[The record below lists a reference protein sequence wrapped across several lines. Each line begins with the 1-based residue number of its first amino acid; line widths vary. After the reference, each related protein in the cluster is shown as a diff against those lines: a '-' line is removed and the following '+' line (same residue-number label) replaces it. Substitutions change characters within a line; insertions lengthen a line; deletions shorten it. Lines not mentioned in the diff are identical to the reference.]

1 MNKYR
6 YILYIICALC
16 TLSCADDKM
25 PNGGTFLDRPYH
37 LSIGKDVLSFGASQ
51 NLSDYIVINS
61 NDVSWEITGAPDWLT
76 LSATNGT
83 GNAVVTVTASE
94 NKSIDN
100 PRAALL
106 NITSTSPKYQYNKS
120 IAVSQLAATA
130 GLSVDKTSLSLAPQ
144 AVTESVTV
152 DSNVE
157 WEAVC
162 SSSWITLSKTGDT
175 ALQIS
180 ASENRTGTARTATVN
195 LCRKGF
201 TATLATI
208 SVTQSEGG
216 VTGSTEEVAFG
227 LDGGTKSVEIDA
239 DVAWDASSSAS
250 WLAVTP
256 EEGAAGKAQLKITTL
271 ANSSANSR
279 NGFVYVKI
287 GDVKKLSI
295 PVSQDGISLEM
306 NGTLQNFA
314 ASGSDSQKLSVTAN
328 KEWKVLS
335 SPEWITV
342 TPGEGSKGTTEVTV
356 KAAENRS
363 LNPRSATFR
372 IGFEGLNVYKD
383 ITVAQEGLD
392 SEFGGSTLEFPWE
405 ASQKDI
411 EIVVPDSWSAM
422 VSSDWISLSQYS
434 GNGGEKVDVMVQ
446 TNDNEDARTGTVT
459 FVTEGRTFSFSVVQQ
474 GQYLKINST
483 AGEVAAMGGSVE
495 LSITTTVGAKDSIE
509 YEGAANGWLAVSDD
523 SNGKYTLTA
532 VYNPSINPR
541 VAQFVIKPTMD
552 ATNNACTQGVRFTVT
567 QKGRNLMASTDKV
580 EMFKSGGTSATYTI
594 TADGRYSIS
603 KPDADNWYV
612 LQHDEK
618 ACTFYLV
625 ASENMT
631 GSERKSQLTILLSEL
646 PADEEKS
653 LIIDIVQYAISA
665 NVDVGGWEN
674 EQDWCPIVA
683 GTLNGHDWVDLGL
696 PSGIKWATCNV
707 GASSPEDYGN
717 YYAWGE
723 TSTKSSYTNDNSTT
737 NDKEMGDI
745 GGNATYDVARKQ
757 WGSTW
762 RLPTEA
768 ECRELRVNCTCDW
781 AAQNGVYGFKLTS
794 KVNGQSIFLPAAGFS
809 NESLHDEGTDGYYW
823 SSTPSASKT
832 YDAYCLELDL
842 FWDDSTPDYV
852 NSASFHV
859 TTNFRSNGIS
869 IRPVTE

>member
-16 TLSCADDKM
+16 TLSCVDDKM

-37 LSIGKDVLSFGASQ
+37 LSIGKHALSFGASQ
-51 NLSDYIVINS
+51 NLSENIVINS

-76 LSATNGT
+76 LSATDGS

-100 PRAALL
+100 PRAARL

-120 IAVSQLAATA
+120 IAVSQAAMAVGIT
-130 GLSVDKTSLSLAPQ
+130 VDKTSLSLAPQ
-144 AVTESVTV
+144 AVTESVAV
-152 DSNVE
+152 NSNVE
-157 WEAVC
+157 WEATC

-180 ASENRTGTARTATVN
+180 ASENRTGTARTETVN

-216 VTGSTEEVAFG
+216 VTGSTEELAFG
-227 LDGGTKSVEIDA
+227 IDGGTKSVEIDA
-239 DVAWDASSSAS
+239 DVAWNASSSAS

-256 EEGAAGKAQLKITTL
+256 EEGAAGKAQLKITAL

-295 PVSQDGISLEM
+295 PVSQEGISLEV

-335 SPEWITV
+335 SPEWVTV
-342 TPGEGSKGTTEVTV
+342 TPGEGSKGTTEVAV

-411 EIVVPDSWSAM
+411 EIVLPDSWSAM

-459 FVTEGRTFSFSVVQQ
+459 FVTEGRTFTFSVVQQ

-509 YEGAANGWLAVSDD
+509 YEGVASGWLAVSDD

-532 VYNPSINPR
+532 VYNPSMNPR

-552 ATNNACTQGVRFTVT
+552 ATNSTCTQGVRFTVT

-594 TADGRYSIS
+594 TADGKYSIS

-618 ACTFYLV
+618 AQSFTLYL
-625 ASENMT
+625 SENRT
-631 GSERKSQLTILLSEL
+631 DDTRESQLTISLLEL
-646 PADEEKS
+646 LEGEVKQV
-653 LIIDIVQYAISA
+653 IIPVTQYTGGVNIGVDI
-665 NVDVGGWEN
+665 DGWEDDR
-674 EQDWCPIVA
+674 EWGRLT

-696 PSGIKWATCNV
+696 PSGLKWATCNV
-707 GASSPEDYGN
+707 GASSPEGYGD

-723 TSTKSSYTNDNSTT
+723 TTTKSSYTKDNSTT
-737 NDKEMGDI
+737 YGKEMSDI
-745 GGNATYDVARKQ
+745 GGNVTYDVARKQ
-757 WGSTW
+757 WGSSW
-762 RLPTEA
+762 RLPTQA
-768 ECRELRVNCTCDW
+768 EFEELLDEDNCTW
-781 AAQNGVYGFKLTS
+781 EWTTQSGVNGYKVTS
-794 KVNGQSIFLPAAGFS
+794 KVNGKSIFLPAAGMRAGQLF
-809 NESLHDEGTDGYYW
+809 DDGSRGIYW
-823 SSTPSASKT
+823 SSTPHVIVTTGSV
-832 YDAYCLELDL
+832 YCLS
-842 FWDDSTPDYV
+842 FDSGDHDMGLTDRQLG
-852 NSASFHV
+852 
-859 TTNFRSNGIS
+859 RSV
-869 IRPVTE
+869 RPVTE

>member
-16 TLSCADDKM
+16 TLSCVDDKM

-37 LSIGKDVLSFGASQ
+37 LSIGKHALSFGASQ
-51 NLSDYIVINS
+51 NLSENIVINS

-76 LSATNGT
+76 LSATDGT

-120 IAVSQLAATA
+120 IAVSQAAMAVGIT
-130 GLSVDKTSLSLAPQ
+130 VDKTSLSLAPQ
-144 AVTESVTV
+144 AVTESVAV
-152 DSNVE
+152 NSNVE
-157 WEAVC
+157 WEATC
-162 SSSWITLSKTGDT
+162 SSSWIILSKTGDT

-180 ASENRTGTARTATVN
+180 ASENRTGTERTATVN

-216 VTGSTEEVAFG
+216 VTGSTEELAFG
-227 LDGGTKSVEIDA
+227 IDGGTKSVEIDA
-239 DVAWDASSSAS
+239 DVAWNASSSAS

-256 EEGAAGKAQLKITTL
+256 EEGAAGKAQLKITAL

-279 NGFVYVKI
+279 NGFAYVKI

-295 PVSQDGISLEM
+295 PVSQEGISLEV

-335 SPEWITV
+335 SPEWVTV
-342 TPGEGSKGTTEVTV
+342 TPGEGSKGTTEVAV

-411 EIVVPDSWSAM
+411 EIVLPDSWSAM

-434 GNGGEKVDVMVQ
+434 GNGGEKVDVIVQ

-509 YEGAANGWLAVSDD
+509 YDGAANGWLAVSDD

-532 VYNPSINPR
+532 VYNPSMNPR

-552 ATNNACTQGVRFTVT
+552 ATNSTCTQGVRFTVT
-567 QKGRNLMASTDKV
+567 QKGRNLMASTDKI

-618 ACTFYLV
+618 AQSFTLYL
-625 ASENMT
+625 SENRT
-631 GSERKSQLTILLSEL
+631 DDTRESQLTISLLEL
-646 PADEEKS
+646 LEGESKQV
-653 LIIDIVQYAISA
+653 IIPVIQYAGGVNIGVDIDGWGDDREWSA
-665 NVDVGGWEN
+665 LS
-674 EQDWCPIVA
+674 
-683 GTLNGHDWVDLGL
+683 GTLNGHDWVDLEL
-696 PSGIKWATCNV
+696 PSGLKWATCNV

-723 TSTKSSYTNDNSTT
+723 TTTKSDYSSSTSTT
-737 NDKEMGDI
+737 YGKDMSDI
-745 GGNATYDVARKQ
+745 SGNATYDVARKQ

-762 RLPTEA
+762 RLPTKA
-768 ECRELRVNCTCDW
+768 EFDELLDEDNCTWTWTTLDGV
-781 AAQNGVYGFKLTS
+781 NGYRVTS
-794 KVNGQSIFLPAAGFS
+794 KVNGKSIFLPAAGGRS
-809 NESLHDEGTDGYYW
+809 GASLYNAGSLGNYW
-823 SSTPSASKT
+823 SSTPYGSNTS
-832 YDAYCLELDL
+832 YAYFL
-842 FWDDSTPDYV
+842 FFDSGRHYTGLNDR
-852 NSASFHV
+852 FGG
-859 TTNFRSNGIS
+859 RSV
-869 IRPVTE
+869 RPVTE

>member
-16 TLSCADDKM
+16 TLSCVDDKM

-76 LSATNGT
+76 LSATDGS

-100 PRAALL
+100 PRAARL

-120 IAVSQLAATA
+120 IAVSQAAMAVGIT
-130 GLSVDKTSLSLAPQ
+130 VDKTSLSLAPQ
-144 AVTESVTV
+144 AVTESVAV
-152 DSNVE
+152 NSNVE
-157 WEAVC
+157 WEATC

-239 DVAWDASSSAS
+239 DVAWNASSSAS

-256 EEGAAGKAQLKITTL
+256 EEGAAGKAQLKITAL

-279 NGFVYVKI
+279 NGFVYIKI

-295 PVSQDGISLEM
+295 SVSQEGISLEV

-335 SPEWITV
+335 SPEWVTV

-411 EIVVPDSWSAM
+411 EIVLIQDRPFAVYGRAFQSVRDKGIAVNRKTDVVKVQPREAGLGENVQVFGLVAPVVYAAPYVGVVISR
-422 VSSDWISLSQYS
+422 SDYNGKSRFFDGVKALAHSRGGHEATVEKVARNDHGITALVLGLFQGLGEAQSVLLSQPVALAQA
-434 GNGGEKVDVMVQ
+434 E
-446 TNDNEDARTGTVT
+446 AR
-459 FVTEGRTFSFSVVQQ
+459 
-474 GQYLKINST
+474 
-483 AGEVAAMGGSVE
+483 
-495 LSITTTVGAKDSIE
+495 
-509 YEGAANGWLAVSDD
+509 EGAVQVEITRMEEFYCFLYHYRVTSVLVLIVFFLLYHFVLRA
-523 SNGKYTLTA
+523 
-532 VYNPSINPR
+532 SI
-541 VAQFVIKPTMD
+541 
-552 ATNNACTQGVRFTVT
+552 
-567 QKGRNLMASTDKV
+567 
-580 EMFKSGGTSATYTI
+580 
-594 TADGRYSIS
+594 
-603 KPDADNWYV
+603 
-612 LQHDEK
+612 
-618 ACTFYLV
+618 
-625 ASENMT
+625 
-631 GSERKSQLTILLSEL
+631 
-646 PADEEKS
+646 
-653 LIIDIVQYAISA
+653 
-665 NVDVGGWEN
+665 
-674 EQDWCPIVA
+674 
-683 GTLNGHDWVDLGL
+683 
-696 PSGIKWATCNV
+696 
-707 GASSPEDYGN
+707 
-717 YYAWGE
+717 
-723 TSTKSSYTNDNSTT
+723 
-737 NDKEMGDI
+737 
-745 GGNATYDVARKQ
+745 
-757 WGSTW
+757 
-762 RLPTEA
+762 
-768 ECRELRVNCTCDW
+768 
-781 AAQNGVYGFKLTS
+781 
-794 KVNGQSIFLPAAGFS
+794 AAGHVGVKLIF
-809 NESLHDEGTDGYYW
+809 TRRIY
-823 SSTPSASKT
+823 PS
-832 YDAYCLELDL
+832 
-842 FWDDSTPDYV
+842 
-852 NSASFHV
+852 
-859 TTNFRSNGIS
+859 
-869 IRPVTE
+869 

>member
-51 NLSDYIVINS
+51 NLNDNIVINS
-61 NDVSWEITGAPDWLT
+61 NDVSWEITGTPDWFT

-120 IAVSQLAATA
+120 IAVSQLAATVS
-130 GLSVDKTSLSLAPQ
+130 LSVDKTSLSLAPL
-144 AVTESVTV
+144 AVTESVAV
-152 DSNVE
+152 NSNVE

-180 ASENRTGTARTATVN
+180 ASENLTGTARTATVN
-195 LCRKGF
+195 LRRKGF

-216 VTGSTEEVAFG
+216 VTGSTDELAFG
-227 LDGGTKSVEIDA
+227 IDGGTKSVEIDA
-239 DVAWDASSSAS
+239 DVAWNASSSAS

-256 EEGAAGKAQLKITTL
+256 EEGAAGKAQLKITAL

-287 GDVKKLSI
+287 GSVKKLSI
-295 PVSQDGISLEM
+295 PVSQEGISFEV

-314 ASGSDSQKLSVTAN
+314 ANGNDSQKLSVTAN

-335 SPEWITV
+335 SPEWVTV

-372 IGFEGLNVYKD
+372 LGFEGLNVYKD

-434 GNGGEKVDVMVQ
+434 GNGGEKVYVMVQ

-509 YEGAANGWLAVSDD
+509 YEGAASGWLAVSGD
-523 SNGKYTLTA
+523 SNGNYTLTA
-532 VYNPSINPR
+532 VYNPSMNPR

-552 ATNNACTQGVRFTVT
+552 ATNSTCTQGVRFTVT

-594 TADGRYSIS
+594 TADGKYSIS
-603 KPDADNWYV
+603 KPKADNWYV

-618 ACTFYLV
+618 AQSFTLYL
-625 ASENMT
+625 SENRT
-631 GSERKSQLTILLSEL
+631 DDTRESQLTISLLEL
-646 PADEEKS
+646 LEGETKQVVIPVTQYTGGVNFGVD
-653 LIIDIVQYAISA
+653 ID
-665 NVDVGGWEN
+665 GWEDDQ
-674 EQDWCPIVA
+674 EWDA
-683 GTLNGHDWVDLGL
+683 TGTLNGYDWVDLAL
-696 PSGIKWATCNV
+696 PSGLKWATCNV
-707 GASSPEDYGN
+707 GASSPEGYGD

-723 TSTKSSYTNDNSTT
+723 TTTKSNYSSGTSTT
-737 NDKEMGDI
+737 YGKEMSDI

-757 WGSTW
+757 WGSSW
-762 RLPTEA
+762 RLPTKA
-768 ECRELRVNCTCDW
+768 EFEELLDEDNCTW
-781 AAQNGVYGFKLTS
+781 EGTTQSGVNGYKVTS
-794 KVNGQSIFLPAAGFS
+794 KVNGTSIFLPAAGYRYGT
-809 NESLHDEGTDGYYW
+809 SLYGVRSYCYYW
-823 SSTPSASKT
+823 SSTPNSNDNLGA
-832 YDAYCLELDL
+832 CGLEFGEDDRSWKWL
-842 FWDDSTPDYV
+842 FSYYGFSV
-852 NSASFHV
+852 
-859 TTNFRSNGIS
+859 
-869 IRPVTE
+869 RPVFQNN

>member
-25 PNGGTFLDRPYH
+25 PIGGTFLDRPYH
-37 LSIGKDVLSFGASQ
+37 LSIGKDALSFGASQ
-51 NLSDYIVINS
+51 NLSDNIAITS
-61 NDVSWEITGAPDWLT
+61 SEVSWEITGVPDWLT

-83 GNAVVTVTASE
+83 GDAVVTVTASE
-94 NKSIDN
+94 NKIFDN

-130 GLSVDKTSLSLAPQ
+130 TISVDKTSLSLAHL
-144 AVTESVTV
+144 AVTESVSV
-152 DSNVE
+152 NSNVE

-162 SSSWITLSKTGDT
+162 SSSWITLSKNGDT

-180 ASENRTGTARTATVN
+180 ASENLTGTARTATVN
-195 LCRKGF
+195 LHRKGF

-208 SVTQSEGG
+208 SVTQSEDG
-216 VTGSTEEVAFG
+216 VTGSTVEVAFG
-227 LDGGTKSVEIDA
+227 IDGGTKSVEIDA
-239 DVAWDASSSAS
+239 DVAWNASSSES

-256 EEGAAGKAQLKITTL
+256 EKGDAGKAQLKITAL

-287 GDVKKLSI
+287 GSVKKLSI
-295 PVSQDGISLEM
+295 PVSQEGISLEV
-306 NGTLQNFA
+306 NGASLNFA
-314 ASGSDSQKLSVTAN
+314 ANGSDSQKLSVTAN
-328 KEWKVLS
+328 KKWKVIS

-342 TPGEGSKGTTEVTV
+342 TPAEGGKGTTEVAV

-392 SEFGGSTLEFPWE
+392 SKFGGSTLEFPWE
-405 ASQKDI
+405 ESQKD
-411 EIVVPDSWSAM
+411 EIVVPDSWNAM

-434 GNGGEKVDVMVQ
+434 GSGGETVYVMVQ

-459 FVTEGRTFSFSVVQQ
+459 FVTEGRTFTFSVVQQ

-483 AGEVAAMGGSVE
+483 AGEVAAMGGSVD

-509 YEGAANGWLAVSDD
+509 YEGAASGWLAVSGD
-523 SNGKYTLTA
+523 SKGNYTLTA
-532 VYNPSINPR
+532 VYNPSMNPR

-594 TADGRYSIS
+594 TADGKYSIS

-612 LQHDEK
+612 LQHDEE
-618 ACTFYLV
+618 ARSFTLYL
-625 ASENMT
+625 SENST
-631 GSERKSQLTILLSEL
+631 DDTRESQLTISLLEL
-646 PADEEKS
+646 PEGEVKQVV
-653 LIIDIVQYAISA
+653 IPVTQYAVVVDIG
-665 NVDVGGWEN
+665 VDVDGWDDDLEW
-674 EQDWCPIVA
+674 DA
-683 GTLNGHDWVDLGL
+683 LFTGTLNGHDWVDLAL
-696 PSGIKWATCNV
+696 PSGLKWAKCNV
-707 GASSPEDYGN
+707 GASSPYGYGN

-723 TSTKSSYTNDNSTT
+723 TSTKSNYIDDKSTT
-737 NDKEMGDI
+737 SGKEMSDI
-745 GGNATYDVARKQ
+745 GGNDTYDVARKQ
-757 WGSTW
+757 WGSSW
-762 RLPTEA
+762 RLPTRA
-768 ECRELRVNCTCDW
+768 EFKELLDEENCTW
-781 AAQNGVYGFKLTS
+781 EWTTQSGVNGYRVTS
-794 KVNGQSIFLPAAGFS
+794 KINGASIFLPAAGS
-809 NESLHDEGTDGYYW
+809 RAGTSLIRAGSDGCYL
-823 SSTPSASKT
+823 SSTPDESDTDYACILQFSSEYHDT
-832 YDAYCLELDL
+832 YR
-842 FWDDSTPDYV
+842 
-852 NSASFHV
+852 H
-859 TTNFRSNGIS
+859 FRYFGFSV
-869 IRPVTE
+869 RPVSE

>member
-25 PNGGTFLDRPYH
+25 PIGGTFLDRPYH
-37 LSIGKDVLSFGASQ
+37 LSIGKDALSFGASQ
-51 NLSDYIVINS
+51 NLSDNIAITS
-61 NDVSWEITGAPDWLT
+61 SEVSWEITGVPDWLT

-83 GNAVVTVTASE
+83 GDAVVTVTASE
-94 NKSIDN
+94 NKIFDN

-130 GLSVDKTSLSLAPQ
+130 TISVDKTSLSLAHL
-144 AVTESVTV
+144 AVTESVEVT
-152 DSNVE
+152 SNVE
-157 WEAVC
+157 WEHDC
-162 SSSWITLSKTGDT
+162 SSSWITLSKTDDT

-180 ASENRTGTARTATVN
+180 ASENLTGTARTATVN
-195 LCRKGF
+195 LRRKGF

-227 LDGGTKSVEIDA
+227 VDGGTESVDIKA
-239 DVAWDASSSAS
+239 DVAWNASSSES

-256 EEGAAGKAQLKITTL
+256 EKGAAGEAQLKITAL
-271 ANSSANSR
+271 ANGSSTSR

-287 GDVKKLSI
+287 GAVEKLSI
-295 PVSQDGISLEM
+295 PVSQEGISLEV

-314 ASGSDSQKLSVTAN
+314 ASGSDSQTLSVTAN

-335 SPEWITV
+335 NPDWITV
-342 TPGEGSKGTTEVTV
+342 TPAEGGKETTEVTV
-356 KAAENRS
+356 KVAENRS
-363 LNPRSATFR
+363 LNSRSATFR
-372 IGFEGLNVYKD
+372 IGFEGLDVYKD
-383 ITVAQEGLD
+383 ITVEQEGLK
-392 SEFGGSTLEFPWE
+392 GSTLEFPWE
-405 ASQKDI
+405 ASQKEI

-422 VSSDWISLSQYS
+422 VSSDWISLSHFS
-434 GNGGEKVDVMVQ
+434 GSGGETVYVMVQ

-459 FVTEGRTFSFSVVQQ
+459 FVTEGMPFSFSVVQQ

-509 YEGAANGWLAVSDD
+509 YEGAASGWLAVSGD
-523 SNGKYTLTA
+523 STGKYTLTA
-532 VYNPSINPR
+532 VYNPSMNPR

-552 ATNNACTQGVRFTVT
+552 ATNSTCTQGVRFAVT

-594 TADGRYSIS
+594 TADGKYSIS

-612 LQHDEK
+612 LQHDEE
-618 ACTFYLV
+618 ARSFTLYL
-625 ASENMT
+625 SENRT
-631 GSERKSQLTILLSEL
+631 DDTRESQLTISLQEL
-646 PADEEKS
+646 PEGETKQVV
-653 LIIDIVQYAISA
+653 IPVTQYARGV
-665 NVDVGGWEN
+665 NFGVDVDGWDDDQEW
-674 EQDWCPIVA
+674 DA
-683 GTLNGHDWVDLGL
+683 TGTLNGHDWVDLAL
-696 PSGIKWATCNV
+696 PSGLKWAICNV

-723 TSTKSSYTNDNSTT
+723 TSTKSSYTEDNSTT
-737 NDKEMGDI
+737 YRKEMSDI
-745 GGNATYDVARKQ
+745 GGNATYDVARKL
-757 WGSTW
+757 WGGTW

-768 ECRELRVNCTCDW
+768 EFEELLDEDNCTREW
-781 AAQNGVYGFKLTS
+781 TTQSGVNGYRVTS
-794 KVNGQSIFLPAAGFS
+794 KINGASIFLPAAGCRS
-809 NESLHDEGTDGYYW
+809 GTSLSSAGSDGHYW
-823 SSTPSASKT
+823 SSTPYWFYT
-832 YDAYCLELDL
+832 EGAYGLL
-842 FWDDSTPDYV
+842 FAGGGYGTHGFGRYCG
-852 NSASFHV
+852 
-859 TTNFRSNGIS
+859 RSV
-869 IRPVTE
+869 RPVSE

>member
-6 YILYIICALC
+6 YILYIICVLC

-51 NLSDYIVINS
+51 NLSDNIVINS

-83 GNAVVTVTASE
+83 GNAVVPVTASE

-120 IAVSQLAATA
+120 IEVSQLAATVS
-130 GLSVDKTSLSLAPQ
+130 LTVDKTSLSLAPL
-144 AVTESVTV
+144 AVTESVAV
-152 DSNVE
+152 NSNVE
-157 WEAVC
+157 WEAIC
-162 SSSWITLSKTGDT
+162 SSSWITLSKNGDT

-180 ASENRTGTARTATVN
+180 ASENLTGTARTATVN
-195 LCRKGF
+195 LRRKGF

-216 VTGSTEEVAFG
+216 VTGSTEELAFG
-227 LDGGTKSVEIDA
+227 IDGGTKSVEIDA
-239 DVAWDASSSAS
+239 DVAWNASSSAS

-256 EEGAAGKAQLKITTL
+256 EEGAAGKAQLKITAL

-287 GDVKKLSI
+287 GSVKKLSI
-295 PVSQDGISLEM
+295 PVSQEGISLEV

-335 SPEWITV
+335 SPEWVTV

-422 VSSDWISLSQYS
+422 ASSDWISLSQYS
-434 GNGGEKVDVMVQ
+434 GNGGEKVYVMVQ

-459 FVTEGRTFSFSVVQQ
+459 FVTEGRTFTFSVVQQ

-509 YEGAANGWLAVSDD
+509 YEGAASGWLAVSGD
-523 SNGKYTLTA
+523 SNGNYTLTA
-532 VYNPSINPR
+532 VYNPSMNPR

-552 ATNNACTQGVRFTVT
+552 ATNSTCTQGVRFTVT

-594 TADGRYSIS
+594 TADGKYSIS

-618 ACTFYLV
+618 AQSFTLYL
-625 ASENMT
+625 SENRT
-631 GSERKSQLTILLSEL
+631 DDTRESLLTISLLEL
-646 PADEEKS
+646 PEGEVKQVVIS
-653 LIIDIVQYAISA
+653 VTQYADGVNIG
-665 NVDVGGWEN
+665 VDIDGWEDDY
-674 EQDWCPIVA
+674 DWGPPTT
-683 GTLNGHDWVDLGL
+683 GTLNGYDWVDLGL
-696 PSGIKWATCNV
+696 PSGLKWATCNV
-707 GASSPEDYGN
+707 GASNPEGYGN

-723 TSTKSSYTNDNSTT
+723 TSTKSSYTKANSTT
-737 NDKEMGDI
+737 YGKDMSDI
-745 GGNATYDVARKQ
+745 SGNATYDVARKS
-757 WGSTW
+757 WGSSW
-762 RLPTEA
+762 RLPTKA
-768 ECRELRVNCTCDW
+768 EFEELLDEDNCTW
-781 AAQNGVYGFKLTS
+781 EWTTQSGVNGYKVTS
-794 KVNGQSIFLPAAGFS
+794 KINGASIFLPAAGWRDS
-809 NESLHDEGTDGYYW
+809 TSSGYQGNDGYYW
-823 SSTPSASKT
+823 SATPNESNT
-832 YDAYCLELDL
+832 EDAYFLYSY
-842 FWDDSTPDYV
+842 DDCRGTDWERRYLGLSV
-852 NSASFHV
+852 
-859 TTNFRSNGIS
+859 RS
-869 IRPVTE
+869 VTE

>member
-37 LSIGKDVLSFGASQ
+37 LSIVKDVLSFGASQ
-51 NLSDYIVINS
+51 NLSDNIGINS

-76 LSATNGT
+76 LSATDGT

-130 GLSVDKTSLSLAPQ
+130 GLSVDKTSLSFAPQ
-144 AVTESVTV
+144 AVTESVAV
-152 DSNVE
+152 NSNVE

-195 LCRKGF
+195 LRRKGF

-216 VTGSTEEVAFG
+216 VTGSTDELAFG
-227 LDGGTKSVEIDA
+227 IDGGTKSVEIDA
-239 DVAWDASSSAS
+239 DVAWNASSSAS

-256 EEGAAGKAQLKITTL
+256 EEGAAGKAQLKITAL

-295 PVSQDGISLEM
+295 PVSQDGISLEV

-335 SPEWITV
+335 SPEWVTV

-434 GNGGEKVDVMVQ
+434 GNGGEKVDVIVQ
-446 TNDNEDARTGTVT
+446 TNDNEDARTGAVT
-459 FVTEGRTFSFSVVQQ
+459 FVTEGRTFTFSVVQQ

-495 LSITTTVGAKDSIE
+495 LSITTTVGARDSIE
-509 YEGAANGWLAVSDD
+509 YEGAASGWLAVSGD
-523 SNGKYTLTA
+523 SKGKYTLTA
-532 VYNPSINPR
+532 VYNPSMNPR
-541 VAQFVIKPTMD
+541 VAQFVIKPAMD

-594 TADGRYSIS
+594 TADGKYSIS

-618 ACTFYLV
+618 ARSFTLYL
-625 ASENMT
+625 SENRT
-631 GSERKSQLTILLSEL
+631 DDTRESQLTISLLEL
-646 PADEEKS
+646 PEGEAKQV
-653 LIIDIVQYAISA
+653 IIPVTQYTGGVNIGVDI
-665 NVDVGGWEN
+665 DGWEDDK
-674 EQDWCPIVA
+674 DWGA
-683 GTLNGHDWVDLGL
+683 TTGTLNGHDWVDLGL
-696 PSGIKWATCNV
+696 PSGLKWATCNV
-707 GASSPEDYGN
+707 GASSAEGYGN

-723 TSTKSSYTNDNSTT
+723 TSTKSDYTDDSSTT
-737 NDKEMGDI
+737 NGKEMSDI
-745 GGNATYDVARKQ
+745 GGNAGYDVARKL
-757 WGSTW
+757 WGGTW
-762 RLPTEA
+762 RLPTKA
-768 ECRELRVNCTCDW
+768 EFEELLDEDNCTW
-781 AAQNGVYGFKLTS
+781 EWTTQSGVNGYKVTS
-794 KVNGQSIFLPAAGFS
+794 KVNGKSIFLPAAGWRS
-809 NESLHDEGTDGYYW
+809 GTSLDFAGSDARYW
-823 SSTPSASKT
+823 SSTPGES
-832 YDAYCLELDL
+832 DAYGAYGLL
-842 FWDDSTPDYV
+842 FHSTTHFTVCYYRRPGHSV
-852 NSASFHV
+852 
-859 TTNFRSNGIS
+859 
-869 IRPVTE
+869 RPVTE

>member
-6 YILYIICALC
+6 YIIYIICALC

-37 LSIGKDVLSFGASQ
+37 LSLGKDVLSFGASQ
-51 NLSDYIVINS
+51 NLSDNIVINS

-120 IAVSQLAATA
+120 IAVSQLAATVS
-130 GLSVDKTSLSLAPQ
+130 LTVDKTSLSLAPQ
-144 AVTESVTV
+144 TVTESVAV
-152 DSNVE
+152 NSNVE

-180 ASENRTGTARTATVN
+180 ASENLTGTARTATVN

-216 VTGSTEEVAFG
+216 VTGSTEELAFG
-227 LDGGTKSVEIDA
+227 IDGGTKSVEIDA
-239 DVAWDASSSAS
+239 DVAWNASSSAS

-256 EEGAAGKAQLKITTL
+256 EEGAAGKAQLKITAL

-287 GDVKKLSI
+287 GSVKKLSI
-295 PVSQDGISLEM
+295 PVSQEGISLEV

-314 ASGSDSQKLSVTAN
+314 ASGNDSQKLSVTAN

-335 SPEWITV
+335 SPEWVTV

-422 VSSDWISLSQYS
+422 ASSDWISLSQYS
-434 GNGGEKVDVMVQ
+434 GNGGEKVYVMVQ

-509 YEGAANGWLAVSDD
+509 YEGAANGWLAVSGD

-532 VYNPSINPR
+532 VYNPSMNPR

-552 ATNNACTQGVRFTVT
+552 ATNSTCTQGVRFTVT

-594 TADGRYSIS
+594 TADGKYSIS

-618 ACTFYLV
+618 AQSFTLYL
-625 ASENMT
+625 SENRT
-631 GSERKSQLTILLSEL
+631 DDTRESLLTISLLEL
-646 PADEEKS
+646 PEGEAKQV
-653 LIIDIVQYAISA
+653 IIPVTQYAGGVNIG
-665 NVDVGGWEN
+665 VDIDGWEDDY
-674 EQDWCPIVA
+674 DWGRPTT
-683 GTLNGHDWVDLGL
+683 GTLNGYDWVDLEL
-696 PSGIKWATCNV
+696 PSGLKWATCNV
-707 GASSPEDYGN
+707 GASSPEGYGN

-723 TSTKSSYTNDNSTT
+723 TTTKSSYTEDNSTT
-737 NDKEMGDI
+737 YGKEMSDI

-757 WGSTW
+757 WGSSW
-762 RLPTEA
+762 RLPTKA
-768 ECRELRVNCTCDW
+768 EFEELLDEDNCTW
-781 AAQNGVYGFKLTS
+781 EWTIQSGVNGYKVTS
-794 KVNGQSIFLPAAGFS
+794 KINGASIFLPAAGWCDS
-809 NESLHDEGTDGYYW
+809 TSSDYQGSEGYYW
-823 SSTPSASKT
+823 SATPNESYTKEAYFLYS
-832 YDAYCLELDL
+832 YDDCRGTDWERRYLGL
-842 FWDDSTPDYV
+842 SV
-852 NSASFHV
+852 
-859 TTNFRSNGIS
+859 RS
-869 IRPVTE
+869 VTE